1 MLSYLTNN
9 KSFGPR
15 NFSFNSYVSLI
26 DQDFSRKVVLL
37 REGEFTRNNIDKILN
52 GKVYGL
58 VVVTSEN
65 SEHVHSKEWI
75 DNYQYLSQKS
85 PNYSVYFINN
95 DKDIQ
100 AILERLETEKRRSH
114 IKLIT
119 TDTLAKISPKVRV
132 TDFIGE

>member
-1 MLSYLTNN
+1 
-9 KSFGPR
+9 
-15 NFSFNSYVSLI
+15 
-26 DQDFSRKVVLL
+26 
-37 REGEFTRNNIDKILN
+37 
-52 GKVYGL
+52 
-58 VVVTSEN
+58 
-65 SEHVHSKEWI
+65 VHSKEWI